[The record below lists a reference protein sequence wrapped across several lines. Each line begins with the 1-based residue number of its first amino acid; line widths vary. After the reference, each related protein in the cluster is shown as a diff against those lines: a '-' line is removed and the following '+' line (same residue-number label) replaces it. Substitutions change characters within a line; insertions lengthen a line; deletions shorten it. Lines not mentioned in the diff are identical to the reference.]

1 MNNTP
6 TTVPPS
12 AATAA
17 ATPAATKAA
26 TAAARTLATSAP
38 AAAGS
43 PAAGPAARAPAA
55 PVDGAQASAAPA
67 RNAHGSSPHCDVLI
81 MGGGLAGLTLALQ
94 LRQRFPSLDI
104 HVLERRAHPV
114 PEAAHKVGESSVE
127 LGAHYFAEVLGLRE
141 HLETKQI
148 KKFGFRFFFSEGRHE
163 IDQVTEIGASRLLA
177 VPSYQ
182 IDRGIF
188 ENHLGTLA
196 RERGIRFDDE
206 ARVTQLSLSE
216 TDAPHQ
222 VQWRCGDEQR
232 RTTARWVIDACG
244 RAGLIKRQQGLAQD
258 NAHGCHAVW
267 FRVAHRITLDDW
279 SSDEQ
284 WRAQCT
290 PPERWR
296 STNHL
301 VGAGYW
307 VWLIPLASGSHSVG
321 IVADP
326 RIHPLETM
334 DSFDKAMDWFQR
346 WQPRLHEA
354 LNEQRHTLQDF
365 LFFRKFSY
373 GCKQV
378 FSGRRWALTGEAG
391 LFLDPFY
398 SPGSDYI
405 AIGNTIITELIA
417 RDRAGQSVDAHAAI
431 YDQLYHSFYE
441 STLAMYQDQYALFG
455 EPEVLPVKVIW
466 DYSYYWG
473 VLCPLFMQQRITDLR
488 TLSALRDELAVCQR
502 LNVKVQRLLRDW
514 GPVARKRNGP
524 RMLDQ
529 ASLPWFAALN
539 ASLNDRLD
547 EPAFRQRIRDNAQM
561 LRELAAEIADRATGQ
576 HAGLEVAALQGLVG
590 PRNAA
595 APQRLFAEPAA

>member
-1 MNNTP
+1 MNTTTP
-6 TTVPPS
+6 TAARSSAAVASPTAVPS
-12 AATAA
+12 AV
-17 ATPAATKAA
+17 P
-26 TAAARTLATSAP
+26 AP
-38 AAAGS
+38 ASLGTD
-43 PAAGPAARAPAA
+43 PGT
-55 PVDGAQASAAPA
+55 G
-67 RNAHGSSPHCDVLI
+67 PHCDVLI

-94 LRQRFPSLDI
+94 LRQRFPTLDI

-127 LGAHYFAEVLGLRE
+127 LGAHYFAEVLGLRQ
-141 HLETKQI
+141 HLETQQI
-148 KKFGFRFFFSEGRHE
+148 KKFGFRFFFSEGRRE

-188 ENHLGTLA
+188 ENHLGRLA

-216 TDAPHQ
+216 TDAPHD

-232 RTTARWVIDACG
+232 RSTARWVIDACG

-346 WQPRLHEA
+346 WQPRLHDA

-417 RDRAGQSVDAHAAI
+417 RDRTGQAVDAHAAI

-488 TLSALRDELAVCQR
+488 TLSALREELACCQR
-502 LNVKVQRLLRDW
+502 LNVEVQRLLRDW

-576 HAGLEVAALQGLVG
+576 HAALDVSGLLALIG

-595 APQRLFAEPAA
+595 APQRLFDEPADTA